1 MLQKAQKNTTRK
13 MQMFLAETAMMMFWK
28 NEIER
33 TFEKGVKMKDKS
45 YLGQEKMQPYYKKA
59 VEKWGENAQYDQTIE
74 EMAELTIAINK
85 LKRMNAGEKMDGAK
99 VKNNLY
105 EEIADVKLCI
115 EELEY
120 MLGKQN
126 IDDAMEKKT
135 KKFLYELEI

>member
-1 MLQKAQKNTTRK
+1 
-13 MQMFLAETAMMMFWK
+13 
-28 NEIER
+28 
-33 TFEKGVKMKDKS
+33 MKDKS

>member
-1 MLQKAQKNTTRK
+1 

-28 NEIER
+28 NAIER

-135 KKFLYELEI
+135 KKFLSELEN

>member
-1 MLQKAQKNTTRK
+1 

-28 NEIER
+28 NAIER
-33 TFEKGVKMKDKS
+33 TFEKGVKMEEKS

-135 KKFLYELEI
+135 KKFLCELGI

>member
-1 MLQKAQKNTTRK
+1 

-28 NEIER
+28 NAIER

>member
-1 MLQKAQKNTTRK
+1 

-28 NEIER
+28 NAIER
-33 TFEKGVKMKDKS
+33 TFEKGVKMEEKS

>member
-1 MLQKAQKNTTRK
+1 

>member
-1 MLQKAQKNTTRK
+1 
-13 MQMFLAETAMMMFWK
+13 
-28 NEIER
+28 
-33 TFEKGVKMKDKS
+33 MKDKS

-135 KKFLYELEI
+135 KKFLCELGI

>member
-1 MLQKAQKNTTRK
+1 
-13 MQMFLAETAMMMFWK
+13 MFLAETAMMMFWK

-33 TFEKGVKMKDKS
+33 TFEKGVKMEEKS

-135 KKFLYELEI
+135 KKFLCELGI